1 MEIKL
6 CRCKD
11 EDIDEVC
18 RMSNQLS
25 VRFNSFN
32 KQFIPYGEHCKWYE
46 NSLKN
51 PNRIMYLI
59 KVDKTTVGQVRIDK
73 EKNVGELSFSIDED
87 NRGKGYASE
96 LLKLIIRKALV
107 KNICILR
114 GRVLKENEG
123 SKKLFLKNNFI
134 EKKEKDY
141 YLYTLFLKENN

>member
-6 CRCKD
+6 CRCKE
-11 EDIDEVC
+11 EDIDEVY

-32 KQFIPYGEHCKWYE
+32 KKFIPYNEHCKWYKS
-46 NSLKN
+46 SLKN

-59 KVDKTTVGQVRIDK
+59 KVDKINVGQIRIDK
-73 EKNVGELSFSIDED
+73 YKNVGELSFSIDEN

-96 LLKLIIRKALV
+96 SLKLIINKALT
-107 KNICILR
+107 KNIFILK
-114 GRVLKENEG
+114 GKVLKENEC

-134 EKKEKDY
+134 EKKEEEC
-141 YLYTLFLKENN
+141 YLYTLFLEHGN